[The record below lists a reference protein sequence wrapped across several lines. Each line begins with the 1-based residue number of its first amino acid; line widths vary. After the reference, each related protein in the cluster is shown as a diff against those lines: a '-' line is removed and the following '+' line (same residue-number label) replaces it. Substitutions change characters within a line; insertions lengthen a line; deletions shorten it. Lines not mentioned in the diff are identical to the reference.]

1 MADNQRTRY
10 TGRDAPFL
18 SDGDPLAELA
28 RIAGFDQPEEEVV
41 EQHSTSTEDAD
52 ASAFD
57 LEAELMRSIG
67 LEDAPE
73 ITPETVEVQ
82 QSDRHQPVE
91 LSEEEIPAFLKARPS
106 LVESDEP
113 SPVASAL
120 QVVVEEPIMASAADE
135 ALPDQTE
142 LSDELLT
149 FDPSVSEVDAHSTA
163 DAELAIDQRLDAVGE
178 TAPVADID
186 EAVAGEAMFEL
197 DESAALAFAEETAVE
212 EDFGSVEEFDATDEA
227 QLSDEILRS
236 FDEDLETASL
246 DEHAVEAWEPATAP
260 GPLPALAAYAQPA
273 ETGALTDFSAVD
285 GSDDDAVWRE
295 MVQYALPR
303 SDVQNAVAAPSETE
317 QDYFEPEHVDADA
330 VAEDV
335 HAEPVSVAPI
345 AAAIAPAPVLAN
357 DHWDI
362 ADELEAAFADYGSP
376 KAAVISEPSA
386 EVNQPEAELEPL
398 ALTEDFSEDDPSLA
412 LALDLPEAPE
422 VAPFEVYEAGPE
434 AHAEPAA
441 VVAESSEP
449 AGDAD
454 VEFYESAELFAE
466 EPAVEFAPKP
476 QPEAEQE
483 PEIELDFSA
492 LANLDFNEP
501 QDEPADEPL
510 VSAVAEP
517 ETAQPDPFV
526 EELPF
531 DNAFDEQQAAVAMAT
546 DHAFAD
552 IDPLSSD
559 EASFNDEQDINFD
572 FSDFEF
578 ELQDA
583 GPADPVP
590 AEHAAA
596 SEQVADEPF
605 AEETA
610 QQDQPVEP
618 TISPAPILAGATVV
632 AAAPALASLLGRR
645 ASEPTPPRVEPLRN
659 DPARAEPQR
668 SETVR
673 LEPAR
678 FEPVRPEPVR
688 SEPARQEALSF
699 EAAVAC
705 RPKPI
710 RQEPAAPAVLPFE
723 FHDVADTSDVIE
735 QVREIEVPDLPEDE
749 ELPRAD
755 TSDDFDLSGLE
766 AEFADILARNDT
778 SDAAEPST
786 AQNTSASAVVIPL
799 ASARP
804 EAPRRDPEQIDFRDF
819 DFSQASRPA
828 SPATDHEKERD
839 VDDISFADLERG
851 EIAKGAVAQGAAGRR
866 PAWKTGAAALAII
879 AAAGLAAYAFMGNPG
894 GGSGE
899 PRIIA
904 ASEEPIKVAPEDP
917 GGRTVPNQ
925 DQAVYGQVD
934 GSSANG
940 DDINLISR
948 AEEPVDVVQ
957 RTVDPNV
964 LPLEG
969 RPFSG
974 GAPEDDMDVMD
985 EEVAAL
991 PQDDLA
997 MRGAVNDEDP
1007 LGVAPR
1013 MVRTSVVRA
1022 DGTLV
1027 PAAPVDLS
1035 AAADVPV
1042 VGQDAQLP
1050 GDEAEGIASI
1060 SDQAALDATQL
1071 IAAAEASAG
1080 LTDGTAQV
1088 PADQAAAS
1096 TLDGTA
1102 SPAPGVPLPQ
1112 PRPNAASAPAVSNE
1126 RLQAEVPPT
1135 SAESV
1140 APVRTVQTTTFSNPA
1155 QPTPGDRPADQ
1166 PVTIVG
1172 QTSTAAGQTPQQ
1184 AAPAEQPV
1192 QTAAVAPSTALDNP
1206 GGYVVQIASQP
1217 TQESAQST
1225 YTSLA
1230 SRYGSIIGGRQVQI
1244 QPAEIAD
1251 RGTFY
1256 RVRVAGGSREEA
1268 VALCEQYQA
1277 AGGSCFVAR

>member
-28 RIAGFDQPEEEVV
+28 RIAGFDQPEEQVV
-41 EQHSTSTEDAD
+41 EQHSTSVEDSD

-73 ITPETVEVQ
+73 ITPEAVEAQ
-82 QSDRHQPVE
+82 QSESHEPVE
-91 LSEEEIPAFLKARPS
+91 LSEEEIPAFLKARPAP
-106 LVESDEP
+106 VESDAPPAVENTP
-113 SPVASAL
+113 LVL
-120 QVVVEEPIMASAADE
+120 VEEPVMASAADE
-135 ALPDQTE
+135 ASPDQSE
-142 LSDELLT
+142 LADELLMPEP
-149 FDPSVSEVDAHSTA
+149 FVPEVDPQSAA
-163 DAELAIDQRLDAVGE
+163 NAELAIDQRLEAVGE
-178 TAPVADID
+178 SAPAGETDD
-186 EAVAGEAMFEL
+186 AVAAEVEL
-197 DESAALAFAEETAVE
+197 ETSPSSPIELVE
-212 EDFGSVEEFDATDEA
+212 EATIEAEFGGVEEFDATEEA

-246 DEHAVEAWEPATAP
+246 DEPAVEVWETATASS
-260 GPLPALAAYAQPA
+260 PLPALAAYAQPA
-273 ETGALTDFSAVD
+273 DTSALTDFSALD
-285 GSDDDAVWRE
+285 TSDDDAVWRE
-295 MVQYALPR
+295 MVQYALPGNEA
-303 SDVQNAVAAPSETE
+303 QAVAAAPAVMAPEHG
-317 QDYFEPEHVDADA
+317 EPEHVEPERSDAEI
-330 VAEDV
+330 VAEEAPV
-335 HAEPVSVAPI
+335 EPVEAEPVAVA
-345 AAAIAPAPVLAN
+345 AVPASLV
-357 DHWDI
+357 DDGHWDI

-376 KAAVISEPSA
+376 KAESAAQPAA
-386 EVNQPEAELEPL
+386 EVTVPEADVEPL
-398 ALTEDFSEDDPSLA
+398 ASTVEYSEDLSHPTEEDLTEAFEA
-412 LALDLPEAPE
+412 LPFQAEEQSPQAYVEPFAQEA
-422 VAPFEVYEAGPE
+422 EA
-434 AHAEPAA
+434 
-441 VVAESSEP
+441 
-449 AGDAD
+449 
-454 VEFYESAELFAE
+454 F
-466 EPAVEFAPKP
+466 EPAVGAEDGYYESSDEPAVAFAPEP
-476 QPEAEQE
+476 QPEPEPE

-492 LANLDFNEP
+492 LENLDFDESQDLS
-501 QDEPADEPL
+501 QDEPVYEPAYEAL
-510 VSAVAEP
+510 SFTP
-517 ETAQPDPFV
+517 EAPEAPQPDPFI
-526 EELPF
+526 EELTIT
-531 DNAFDEQQAAVAMAT
+531 DLELDEPAPGESAA
-546 DHAFAD
+546 DHAFVDIEPVSSAD
-552 IDPLSSD
+552 PSISD
-559 EASFNDEQDINFD
+559 GQDINFD

-578 ELQDA
+578 ELQDV

-596 SEQVADEPF
+596 PDQAKEALVAED
-605 AEETA
+605 ANW
-610 QQDQPVEP
+610 QDQPSEP
-618 TISPAPILAGATVV
+618 IIQPAPIAAAAAAV
-632 AAAPALASLLGRR
+632 AAAPTLASLLGRR
-645 ASEPTPPRVEPLRN
+645 ASDPAPAHVEPVRNDYSRVES
-659 DPARAEPQR
+659 QR
-668 SETVR
+668 SEPARPEPTR
-673 LEPAR
+673 IEPAR
-678 FEPVRPEPVR
+678 I
-688 SEPARQEALSF
+688 EPARQEALSF
-699 EAAVAC
+699 EAAIAS

-735 QVREIEVPDLPEDE
+735 PVREIEVPDLPEDE
-749 ELPRAD
+749 EVPRAD

-766 AEFADILARNDT
+766 AEFADILARNEP
-778 SDAAEPST
+778 SEAAEPST
-786 AQNTSASAVVIPL
+786 AQNSAASAVVIPL
-799 ASARP
+799 AAARP
-804 EAPRRDPEQIDFRDF
+804 EAARPLPDQIDFTDF
-819 DFSQASRPA
+819 DFGQATRPA
-828 SPATDHEKERD
+828 SAAPDHDNERD

-851 EIAKGAVAQGAAGRR
+851 EIAQGAVAQGAAARR
-866 PAWKTGAAALAII
+866 PAWKTGAAALAIV
-879 AAAGLAAYAFMGNPG
+879 AAAGLAAYAFMGSPG
-894 GGSGE
+894 GDSGE

-985 EEVAAL
+985 EDAAGL
-991 PQDDLA
+991 SEGNLA
-997 MRGAVNDEDP
+997 MRGAVSDEDP

-1035 AAADVPV
+1035 AAADLPV

-1050 GDEAEGIASI
+1050 GDEAAGIASI

-1071 IAAAEASAG
+1071 IAAADAGAG

-1088 PADQAAAS
+1088 PADQAAA
-1096 TLDGTA
+1096 A

-1112 PRPNAASAPAVSNE
+1112 PRPDAASAPAVASE
-1126 RLQAEVPPT
+1126 RLQAEVPPA

-1172 QTSTAAGQTPQQ
+1172 QTSPAAGQAPQP

-1192 QTAAVAPSTALDNP
+1192 QTAAVAQSGALDNP

-1225 YTSLA
+1225 YNSLA

-1244 QPAEIAD
+1244 QAAEIPD

-1268 VALCEQYQA
+1268 VALCERYQA

>member
-28 RIAGFDQPEEEVV
+28 RIAGFDQPEEQVV
-41 EQHSTSTEDAD
+41 EQHSTSAEDAD

-73 ITPETVEVQ
+73 ITPETVEIQ
-82 QSDRHQPVE
+82 PSESHQPVE
-91 LSEEEIPAFLKARPS
+91 LSEEEIPAFLKARPAP
-106 LVESDEP
+106 VESDAPPATENTP
-113 SPVASAL
+113 PVL
-120 QVVVEEPIMASAADE
+120 VEEPVMASAADE
-135 ALPDQTE
+135 ALPDQSG
-142 LSDELLT
+142 LADELLMAE
-149 FDPSVSEVDAHSTA
+149 PSVPEVDLQSAA
-163 DAELAIDQRLDAVGE
+163 NAELAIDQRLEAVGE
-178 TAPVADID
+178 SAPAGETDD
-186 EAVAGEAMFEL
+186 AVAAEAEL
-197 DESAALAFAEETAVE
+197 EASPSAPIELAEEATIEAE
-212 EDFGSVEEFDATDEA
+212 FGGVEEFDAPEFDATEEA

-236 FDEDLETASL
+236 FDEDLETALL
-246 DEHAVEAWEPATAP
+246 DEPAVEAWEPATASS
-260 GPLPALAAYAQPA
+260 PLPALAAYAQPA
-273 ETGALTDFSAVD
+273 DTSALTDFSALD
-285 GSDDDAVWRE
+285 TSDDDAVWRE
-295 MVQYALPR
+295 MVQYALPGNEA
-303 SDVQNAVAAPSETE
+303 QAVAAAPAVMAPEQVETAPVE
-317 QDYFEPEHVDADA
+317 PEYHDAGIVAEEAPFEP
-330 VAEDV
+330 VA
-335 HAEPVSVAPI
+335 AEPI
-345 AAAIAPAPVLAN
+345 AAAVAPAPLV
-357 DHWDI
+357 DDGHWDI

-376 KAAVISEPSA
+376 KAEPAA
-386 EVNQPEAELEPL
+386 EVTVPEAEVEPL
-398 ALTEDFSEDDPSLA
+398 APTVEYSEDLSHPIEEDLTEA
-412 LALDLPEAPE
+412 
-422 VAPFEVYEAGPE
+422 YEALPFQAEEQNTG
-434 AHAEPAA
+434 AYAEP
-441 VVAESSEP
+441 VALE
-449 AGDAD
+449 
-454 VEFYESAELFAE
+454 AEAF
-466 EPAVEFAPKP
+466 EPAVGAEDAYYESSDEPAVAFAPEP
-476 QPEAEQE
+476 QPE

-492 LANLDFNEP
+492 LENLDFDEP
-501 QDEPADEPL
+501 QDLFHNEPVYTPAYEAL
-510 VSAVAEP
+510 SFTP
-517 ETAQPDPFV
+517 EAPEAPQPDPFI
-526 EELPF
+526 EELTIT
-531 DNAFDEQQAAVAMAT
+531 DLEFDEPAPSESAAEQESV
-546 DHAFAD
+546 DIEPVSSAD
-552 IDPLSSD
+552 PSISD
-559 EASFNDEQDINFD
+559 GQDINFD

-578 ELQDA
+578 ELQDVGA
-583 GPADPVP
+583 ADPVP

-596 SEQVADEPF
+596 PDQANEAPVAED
-605 AEETA
+605 ASW
-610 QQDQPVEP
+610 QDQPSEP
-618 TISPAPILAGATVV
+618 IIQPAPIAAAAAAV
-632 AAAPALASLLGRR
+632 AAAPTLASLLGRR
-645 ASEPTPPRVEPLRN
+645 ASDPA
-659 DPARAEPQR
+659 PARAEPVRNDYSRVESQR
-668 SETVR
+668 SEPARPEPTR
-673 LEPAR
+673 IEPTRIEPAR
-678 FEPVRPEPVR
+678 I
-688 SEPARQEALSF
+688 EPARQEALSF
-699 EAAVAC
+699 EAAIAS

-735 QVREIEVPDLPEDE
+735 PVREIEVPDLPEDE
-749 ELPRAD
+749 EVPRAD

-766 AEFADILARNDT
+766 AEFADILARNEPNE
-778 SDAAEPST
+778 AAEPST
-786 AQNTSASAVVIPL
+786 AQNSAASAVVIPL
-799 ASARP
+799 AAARP
-804 EAPRRDPEQIDFRDF
+804 EAARPLPDQIDFTDF
-819 DFSQASRPA
+819 DFGQATRPSSTA
-828 SPATDHEKERD
+828 PDHDNERD

-851 EIAKGAVAQGAAGRR
+851 EIAPGAVAQGAAARR

-879 AAAGLAAYAFMGNPG
+879 AAAGLAAYAFMGSPG
-894 GGSGE
+894 GDSGE

-985 EEVAAL
+985 EDVAGL
-991 PQDDLA
+991 GEGNLA
-997 MRGAVNDEDP
+997 MRGAVSDEDP

-1050 GDEAEGIASI
+1050 GDEAAGIASI

-1071 IAAAEASAG
+1071 IAAAEAGAG

-1088 PADQAAAS
+1088 PADQAAA
-1096 TLDGTA
+1096 A

-1112 PRPNAASAPAVSNE
+1112 PRPDAASAPAVASE
-1126 RLQAEVPPT
+1126 RLQAEVPAA

-1172 QTSTAAGQTPQQ
+1172 QTSPAAGQAPQP

-1192 QTAAVAPSTALDNP
+1192 QTAAVAQSGALDNP

-1225 YTSLA
+1225 YNSLA

-1244 QPAEIAD
+1244 QAAEIPD

-1268 VALCEQYQA
+1268 VALCERYQA